1 MLLGGVLL
9 TPVAALAAMTRLAFA
24 LLLCASAALAQ
35 VATLTGRITD
45 QTGAVIP
52 QASVTARATDTGLTT
67 TTETTS
73 EGYYTLPA
81 LPPGHYELNVTKQ
94 GFVPVKQ
101 TGLEL
106 TVQQVVRL
114 DITLKVGALSETI
127 EVQAQTP
134 LLDSES
140 STVGQVIGNRQV
152 SELPLLGRNTY
163 ALAMLVPAV
172 RPSFGVNNLVIDQ
185 ISTVS
190 YSINGQR
197 ASANE
202 FLLDGAPNSAPSQNQ
217 PVINAN
223 PDMVQEFKVETNN
236 FSAEFGRSA
245 GGVFNVVTRG
255 GTNDLHF
262 SLYEF
267 LRNDKLNAN
276 DWFANRGGQPRAP
289 FRFNQFGGTVGGP
302 VVLPKVYNGRD
313 RTFFFVN
320 VELVRFVQGITF
332 TGTTPDPSQLAGDF
346 SGLRNASN
354 QPIIIYD
361 PATTRPSGT
370 GFIRDPFP
378 GNVIPASRIDP
389 IARNIIRY
397 FQRPNTAG
405 NPITGVQN
413 FTRTDGNRVDKNSY
427 SIRLDHGINDS
438 NRIFGR
444 YSYDDTPF
452 RRAPVYGRATPEA
465 LVASPT
471 AGPQV
476 FTRRNAVIDDTHT
489 FSPTLLG
496 SFRYSVTRLVNNRR
510 PYSDGFDI
518 TELGLPAYLKDA
530 IGDPEAFPAITITGF
545 NMTGSIPNI
554 IVGGLVGATDL
565 IRLGNTSHAAQAN
578 LTKNLTKHTLKAGG
592 EFRVI
597 QFNNQQTGDTSTNF
611 GFTPQWTQ
619 GPNPAQSTAT
629 AGSALASFLL
639 GIGGGGVTPA
649 PALAQ
654 SIRYWAAFVQDS
666 WRVTPRLT
674 LNLGIRYDYESPRV
688 DRFDQLTNFDF
699 DLAPPLTAP
708 GFDLKGA
715 LAFVGVGGLP
725 RQNAAPDRN
734 NIAPRVGI
742 AYRLT
747 PKAVI
752 RTGGGLFYSST
763 TGVGTGSGAFGT
775 SGFQASTQAVTSL
788 DGVTPV
794 FNWSNPYPNGLNRAT
809 GSSLGAATLLGQAV
823 SFFDRGN
830 YTPYSFQWNFN
841 IQYELPKNIVVE
853 VGYAGSRGVGFS
865 QNRELNQLPDSALA
879 LGDGLRTLV
888 ANPFFG
894 QIQVGPL
901 AQPTVARAQLLRPYP
916 HFLDV
921 TSNLASWATSN
932 YHALEARVEKRYA
945 SGLILIA
952 SHTYSKLMDYGIGT
966 FAGETLGGA
975 AFQNHNNLAAEW
987 ASSTLDQ
994 TNRYVLNAVYELPFL
1009 RNSKSAVGKA
1019 LGGWQVGGIW
1029 VGFSGGPLGVN
1040 ANVNNTFSQ
1049 GGGQRPNWD
1058 GQNPCAANP
1067 TPDQWLDRA
1076 PFSNPPAYTFGNA
1089 PRTFNGCR
1097 SDGTSQVDFTL
1108 TKNTRLAERWTL
1120 QFRAEVFNISNT
1132 PRFAPPN
1139 QAFGN
1144 AQYGVVSA
1152 QGNLPRIVQFGL
1164 KLIY

>member
-1 MLLGGVLL
+1 
-9 TPVAALAAMTRLAFA
+9 
-24 LLLCASAALAQ
+24 
-35 VATLTGRITD
+35 
-45 QTGAVIP
+45 
-52 QASVTARATDTGLTT
+52 
-67 TTETTS
+67 
-73 EGYYTLPA
+73 
-81 LPPGHYELNVTKQ
+81 
-94 GFVPVKQ
+94 
-101 TGLEL
+101 
-106 TVQQVVRL
+106 
-114 DITLKVGALSETI
+114 
-127 EVQAQTP
+127 
-134 LLDSES
+134 
-140 STVGQVIGNRQV
+140 
-152 SELPLLGRNTY
+152 
-163 ALAMLVPAV
+163 
-172 RPSFGVNNLVIDQ
+172 

-236 FSAEFGRSA
+236 FSAEFGRAA

-255 GTNDLHF
+255 GTNTLHF

-276 DWFANRGGQPRAP
+276 DWFANRGGQPRPP
-289 FRFNQFGGTVGGP
+289 FKFNQFGGTVGGP
-302 VVLPKVYNGRD
+302 IVIPKVHNGRN
-313 RTFFFVN
+313 RTFFFGN

-332 TGTTPDPSQLAGDF
+332 IGTTPDPSQLEGDF
-346 SGLRNASN
+346 SRLRNANN

-361 PATTRPSGT
+361 PTTTRASGT
-370 GFIRDPFP
+370 GFVRTAFP
-378 GNVIPASRIDP
+378 GNIIPASRIDL
-389 IARNIIRY
+389 IARNVMRY
-397 FQRPNTAG
+397 FARPNTAG
-405 NPITGVQN
+405 NPVTGVQN
-413 FTRTDGNRVDKNSY
+413 FTRTDGNIVNKDSY
-427 SIRLDHGINDS
+427 NIRLDHNINDS
-438 NRIFGR
+438 NRIFAR

-452 RRAPVYGRATPEA
+452 RRAPVYGSATPEA
-465 LVASPT
+465 LAASPT

-476 FTRRNAVIDDTHT
+476 FTRSNAVIEDTHA

-496 SFRYSVTRLVNNRR
+496 TFRYSVTRLVNNRR

-518 TELGLPAYLKDA
+518 TRLGLPAALKEA
-530 IGDPEAFPAITITGF
+530 IGDPQAFPAITITGF

-554 IVGGLVGATDL
+554 VVGGLVGATDL

-578 LTKNLTKHTLKAGG
+578 LTKTLTKHTLKAGG

-611 GFTPQWTQ
+611 SFAPQWTQ

-654 SIRYWAAFVQDS
+654 SIHYWAVFVQDS
-666 WRVTPRLT
+666 WRVTPKLT
-674 LNLGIRYDYESPRV
+674 VTLGLRYDYESPRV
-688 DRFDQLTNFDF
+688 DRFNQLTNFDYG
-699 DLAPPLTAP
+699 LTPPLSAP
-708 GFDLKGA
+708 GLDLKGA
-715 LAFVGVGGLP
+715 LTFVGVGGLP
-725 RQNAAPDRN
+725 RENAVPDRN
-734 NIAPRVGI
+734 NIAPRAGI

-747 PKAVI
+747 PKTVI
-752 RTGGGLFYSST
+752 RTGAGIFYSST

-775 SGFQASTQAVTSL
+775 SGFQAGTQAVTSL

-794 FNWSNPYPNGLNRAT
+794 FNWSNPYPDGFNRAT
-809 GSSLGAATLLGQAV
+809 GSSLGAATLLGQNV
-823 SFFDRGN
+823 SFFDRSN

-841 IQYELPKNIVVE
+841 IQRELPKNIVVE
-853 VGYAGSRGVGFS
+853 LGYAGSRGVGFA
-865 QNRELNQLPDSALA
+865 QGRELNQLPDSALA
-879 LGDGLRTLV
+879 LGDGLRTQV
-888 ANPFFG
+888 ANPFLG

-901 AQPTVARAQLLRPYP
+901 AQRTVARAQLLRPYP
-916 HFLDV
+916 HFLGV

-932 YHALEARVEKRYA
+932 YHALEARFEKRYA
-945 SGLILIA
+945 SGMTLIA
-952 SHTYSKLMDYGIGT
+952 SYTYSKLMDYGIGT

-975 AFQNHNNLAAEW
+975 GFQNNNNLAAEW

-994 TNRYVLNAVYELPFL
+994 THRYILHAVYELPFFL
-1009 RNSKSAVGKA
+1009 NSKGVAGK
-1019 LGGWQVGGIW
+1019 LFGGWQIGGIW
-1029 VGFSGGPLGVN
+1029 LGFSGGPLGVN
-1040 ANVNNTFSQ
+1040 STVNNTFSQ
-1049 GGGQRPNWD
+1049 GGGQRPNWS
-1058 GQNPCAANP
+1058 GQSPCTANP
-1067 TPDQWLDRA
+1067 TPAQWLDTG
-1076 PFSNPPAYTFGNA
+1076 PFSNPAPYTFGNS

-1108 TKNTRLAERWTL
+1108 TKNTRFAERWNL
-1120 QFRAEVFNISNT
+1120 QFRTEVFNVSNT

-1139 QAFGN
+1139 QSFGN
-1144 AQYGVVSA
+1144 AQYGVISA